1 MRPWDESL
9 KGSFASLPL
18 IGTMALNSNL
28 VRIFYERAVLEDMQI
43 TLAHIVFFVSRALS
57 LSSNIYILEF

>member
-43 TLAHIVFFVSRALS
+43 TLAHIVS
-57 LSSNIYILEF
+57 LLVEHSPFHQTFTF